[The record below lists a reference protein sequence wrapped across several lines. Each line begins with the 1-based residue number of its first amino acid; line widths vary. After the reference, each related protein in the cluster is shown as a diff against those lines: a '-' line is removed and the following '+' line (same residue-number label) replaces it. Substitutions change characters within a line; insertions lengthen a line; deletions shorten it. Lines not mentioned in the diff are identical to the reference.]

1 MASSYHSRNLGGG
14 KGGVQKQIWRKI
26 RSRIRSARLVR
37 CNLKCES
44 ELLPRCYNKKRL
56 VMREVW
62 KCEEDP
68 ARRKDGDKGRQ
79 IILGWEVIGYY

>member
-1 MASSYHSRNLGGG
+1 
-14 KGGVQKQIWRKI
+14 
-26 RSRIRSARLVR
+26 
-37 CNLKCES
+37 
-44 ELLPRCYNKKRL
+44 
-56 VMREVW
+56 MREVW